1 MGFPDSAKF
10 LRQIHMHVHTLLCNR
25 NISYPTKWKR
35 VMEVSSFDLSN
46 LRRVVR
52 EGCGGGTGALSQP
65 KWSFVGPVN
74 LHLILLYVA

>member
-10 LRQIHMHVHTLLCNR
+10 LRQIHMHAHTLLCNR

-52 EGCGGGTGALSQP
+52 EGCG
-65 KWSFVGPVN
+65 
-74 LHLILLYVA
+74 